1 MNPDV
6 TNNIT
11 SSMSELQLQFL
22 QHLKIQPLQ
31 PHLAAPAYQH
41 VVPDI
46 AAGQVAESV
55 TVTVTVTE
63 SQAPAWQQADVS
75 LPLVQ
80 DLLVCLQQYG
90 AAAQWFY
97 QAQTDE
103 ILLRDTGLYSAPP
116 QHFFS
121 AAQKK
126 QLWQSLCAQLVTAV
140 PTEIPADTDQTT

>member
-6 TNNIT
+6 THNIT

-22 QHLKIQPLQ
+22 QQLKIQPLQ
-31 PHLAAPAYQH
+31 SHLAAPAYQH
-41 VVPDI
+41 VLPDI
-46 AAGQVAESV
+46 AAGQVAEAV
-55 TVTVTVTE
+55 TVIE
-63 SQAPAWQQADVS
+63 SLAPAWQQADGS

>member
-6 TNNIT
+6 THNIT

-31 PHLAAPAYQH
+31 PLLAAPAYQH
-41 VVPDI
+41 AVPDV
-46 AAGQVAESV
+46 ASEQFAESV
-55 TVTVTVTE
+55 SVIE
-63 SQAPAWQQADVS
+63 SQAAAWQQADVS

-90 AAAQWFY
+90 AAAQWFH
-97 QAQTDE
+97 QAQTDK

-126 QLWQSLCAQLVTAV
+126 QLWQSLCAQLVAAV

>member
-55 TVTVTVTE
+55 TVIE

-116 QHFFS
+116 QYFFS

-126 QLWQSLCAQLVTAV
+126 QLWQSLCAQLVAAV
-140 PTEIPADTDQTT
+140 PTEILADTDQTT

>member
-6 TNNIT
+6 TNNII

-46 AAGQVAESV
+46 AAGQVAES
-55 TVTVTVTE
+55 VTVTVTE

-126 QLWQSLCAQLVTAV
+126 QLWQSLCAQLVAAV
-140 PTEIPADTDQTT
+140 PTEIPADTDQMT

>member
-31 PHLAAPAYQH
+31 PHLTAPAYQP
-41 VVPDI
+41 VVPE
-46 AAGQVAESV
+46 VAPRQNPESV
-55 TVTVTVTE
+55 IANE
-63 SQAPAWQQADVS
+63 SQAPAWQPADIS

-126 QLWQSLCAQLVTAV
+126 QLWQSLCAQFVAAV